1 MQHDRYER
9 DGLEDFFAAGRRHTP
24 PPPSAALMTRIL
36 ADAAEVGAT
45 LPPARRGRSLRAPI
59 GGWPAAAALGFCV
72 AIGLSAGLLG
82 GAERGSEALWEA
94 AGTADEPA
102 TEILAF
108 YDLAGLED

>member
-1 MQHDRYER
+1 MQGGGYAD
-9 DGLEDFFAAGRRHTP
+9 DGLEDFFAAGRRHAP

-36 ADAAEVGAT
+36 ADAAETGA
-45 LPPARRGRSLRAPI
+45 ARTTAPRRLARL
-59 GGWPAAAALGFCV
+59 GSWPAAAALGFCAV
-72 AIGLSAGLLG
+72 IGLSAGLLG

-108 YDLAGLED
+108 YDLASLED

>member
-1 MQHDRYER
+1 MHGGGFED
-9 DGLEDFFAAGRRHTP
+9 DGLEDFFAAGCRHAP

-36 ADAAEVGAT
+36 ADAAEAGAVRT
-45 LPPARRGRSLRAPI
+45 PAPRRLARLGR
-59 GGWPAAAALGFCV
+59 WPAAALGFCA

-82 GAERGSEALWEA
+82 GAERGSDALWEA

-108 YDLAGLED
+108 YDLASLED